1 MTTPTTPVTIDL
13 GDGKARELRYTVAT
27 AKRFAEKYGDQFLQ
41 KPAAI
46 ILPELIYEGLK
57 EKDGLT
63 ADSIA
68 DMIPFHELQ
77 RYLLITVAAMNGKT
91 VEQLE
96 AEAKQAEAEKNGASS
111 QTVQ

>member
-1 MTTPTTPVTIDL
+1 MTSPTPTLTIDL

-46 ILPELIYEGLK
+46 ILPELIFEGLK
-57 EKDGLT
+57 DKDGLT

-68 DMIPFHELQ
+68 DMIPFHEMQ
-77 RYLLITVAAMNGKT
+77 RYLLVTVAAMNGKT

-96 AEAKQAEAEKNGASS
+96 AEAKTADAEKNAAS